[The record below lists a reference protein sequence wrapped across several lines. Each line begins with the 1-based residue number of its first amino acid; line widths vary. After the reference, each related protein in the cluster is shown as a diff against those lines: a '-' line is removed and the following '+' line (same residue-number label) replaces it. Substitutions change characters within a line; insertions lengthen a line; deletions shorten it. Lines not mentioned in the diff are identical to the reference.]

1 MQSQSNAKSIF
12 VTWLKIILQMSLCDV
27 IVEENSYYRHDENSG
42 IFNDFIMLMIAS
54 SVKTVV
60 NFLKI
65 IIKLLIMVVSK
76 LNNQISSMGE
86 KAAKIIMT
94 EKPKYDRS
102 FITNYHTSLQKSY
115 KVINQVIVRSFT
127 ISHLCCKSPWNHIN
141 EKFQL

>member
-60 NFLKI
+60 NFLKK

-76 LNNQISSMGE
+76 LNN
-86 KAAKIIMT
+86 
-94 EKPKYDRS
+94 
-102 FITNYHTSLQKSY
+102 
-115 KVINQVIVRSFT
+115 
-127 ISHLCCKSPWNHIN
+127 
-141 EKFQL
+141 